1 MPAPFDR
8 NDDSVVVIVGS
19 GAGGGT
25 LANQL
30 AQKGI
35 DTVVLEAG
43 KRFEPEEHIDDEWPA
58 FTQLAWL
65 DMRTNSGTYR
75 LAQDFPNLPAWH
87 SKCVGGSPVHWAGC
101 CPRFHDYEFKA
112 RTTYGDIP
120 GATLLDWPIG
130 LDDLASYY
138 DKAEANMG
146 VAGTNGLPLHQPN
159 NNAKVLF
166 EGARRVGYSKVSTG
180 HYAHN
185 SVPYDGRPATIQD
198 GFCFE
203 GNRSRAKWSPL
214 VSDLPKGEKT
224 GHLEVRP
231 ESMALRIEHDASGK
245 VTGVVY
251 VDAEGNQQ
259 MQKGRVVCVAGNA
272 IETPRLLLNSASAQH
287 PDGLANGSGQVGRN
301 YMRHMSDTCWGVFD
315 KPVHFY
321 RGNTMA
327 GIVEDEAY
335 NDPDS
340 RGFVGGFY
348 METIHLGP
356 AFMASFMNP
365 HTWGRDFTELMDA
378 YDNFAGMWLVGED
391 MPSPTNRVTLNTDIT
406 DQYGLP
412 VPNVHFDDH
421 KNDIDMRDYAADKA
435 REVYQAV
442 GATKTIR
449 TPPFPASHNMGTAR
463 MSERP
468 EDGVVNAFG
477 RAHEVPNLFVSDGS
491 VFTTGAAANPT
502 LTIVALAI
510 RQADHIAEQ
519 MAQHAL

>member
-1 MPAPFDR
+1 MPAPFGQG
-8 NDDSVVVIVGS
+8 NESVVVIIGS

-25 LANQL
+25 LGNSL

-35 DTVVLEAG
+35 DTVILEAG

-58 FTQLAWL
+58 FNQLAWL
-65 DMRTNSGTYR
+65 DMRTASGTWR
-75 LAQDFPNLPAWH
+75 IAKDFPNLPAWH

-101 CPRFHDYEFKA
+101 CPRFLEYEFQA
-112 RTTYGDIP
+112 RTTYGEIP

-130 LDDLASYY
+130 LDDLAPYY
-138 DKAEANMG
+138 EKAEANIG
-146 VAGTNGLPLHQPN
+146 VAGTNGMPAHSPN

-166 EGARRVGYSKVSTG
+166 EGARRMGYTRYSTG
-180 HYAHN
+180 HYGHN

-203 GNRSRAKWSPL
+203 GNKSRAKWSPL

-231 ESMALRIEHDASGK
+231 QSMALRIELNGSGR
-245 VTGVVY
+245 VTGVLY
-251 VDAEGNQQ
+251 ADADGNTQL
-259 MQKGRVVCVAGNA
+259 QKARVVCVAGNS
-272 IETPRLLLNSASAQH
+272 IETPRLLLNSASPQH
-287 PDGLANGSGQVGRN
+287 PDGLANSSGQVGRN

-327 GIVEDEAY
+327 GIIEDEAY
-335 NDPDS
+335 NDPDR

-356 AFMASFMNP
+356 AFMASFVNP
-365 HTWGRDFTELMDA
+365 HSWGRDFTELMDA
-378 YDNFAGMWLVGED
+378 YENFAGMWLVGED
-391 MPSPTNRVTLNTDIT
+391 MPSATNRVTLNPDVK
-406 DQYGLP
+406 DQYDLP
-412 VPNVHFDDH
+412 IPDVHFDDH
-421 KNDIDMRDYAADKA
+421 KNDIDMRDYAAEKA
-435 REVYQAV
+435 RTLYRAV
-442 GATKTIR
+442 GAVKTVR

-463 MSERP
+463 MSARP
-468 EDGVVNAFG
+468 EDGVVDKHG
-477 RAHEVPNLFVSDGS
+477 RAHDVPNLFVSDGS
-491 VFTTGAAANPT
+491 QFTTGAAANPT

-510 RQADHIAEQ
+510 RQADYIASQ
-519 MAQHAL
+519 LAAQAL

>member
-1 MPAPFDR
+1 VPAPFGLD
-8 NDDSVVVIVGS
+8 DDSVVVIVGS

-25 LANQL
+25 LGNQL

-43 KRFEPEEHIDDEWPA
+43 KRWEPEEHIDDEWPA
-58 FTQLAWL
+58 FNMLAWL

-75 LAQDFPNLPAWH
+75 LAKDFPNLPAWH

-101 CPRFHDYEFKA
+101 CPRFLEHEFQA
-112 RTTYGDIP
+112 RTTYGEIP
-120 GATLLDWPIG
+120 GATLLDWPIT
-130 LDDLASYY
+130 LADLEPYY
-138 DKAEANMG
+138 TRAEDNIG
-146 VAGTNGLPLHQPN
+146 VAGTGDRPHHAPN
-159 NNAKVLF
+159 NNAKVLI
-166 EGARRVGYSKVSTG
+166 EGARRMGYTKASTG
-180 HYAHN
+180 HYGHN

-214 VSDLPKGEKT
+214 VSDLPKGERT

-231 ESMALRIEHDASGK
+231 EAMALRIEHDAGGK

-251 VDAEGNQQ
+251 ADANGAQQ
-259 MQKGRVVCVAGNA
+259 FQKARVVCVAGNA
-272 IETPRLLLNSASAQH
+272 IETPRLLLNSASSSH

-301 YMRHMSDTCWGVFD
+301 YMRHVSDTCWGIFE
-315 KPVHFY
+315 KPVNFY

-335 NDPDS
+335 HDPD

-365 HTWGRDFTELMDA
+365 HSWGRDFTELMDA
-378 YDNFAGMWLVGED
+378 YENFAGMWLVGED
-391 MPSPTNRVTLNTDIT
+391 MPSATNRVTLNTDVT
-406 DQYGLP
+406 DQHGLP

-421 KNDIDMRDYAADKA
+421 KNDITMRDYAAEKA
-435 REVYQAV
+435 RTLYQSV
-442 GATKTIR
+442 GAVKTVR

-519 MAQHAL
+519 MSQHAL

>member
-1 MPAPFDR
+1 MPAPFDLS
-8 NDDSVVVIVGS
+8 DDSVVVVVGS

-35 DTVVLEAG
+35 DVVVLEAG

-58 FTQLAWL
+58 FSQLAWL
-65 DMRTNSGTYR
+65 DQRQATGTYR

-101 CPRFHDYEFKA
+101 CPRFQEHEFA
-112 RTTYGDIP
+112 IRTTYGEMP
-120 GATLLDWPIG
+120 GASLLDWPIT
-130 LDDLASYY
+130 LEELEPYY
-138 DKAEANMG
+138 DRAEKNIG
-146 VAGTNGLPLHQPN
+146 VAGTQGMPAHKPN
-159 NNAKVLF
+159 NNAKVLL
-166 EGARRVGYSKVSTG
+166 EGARRVGYKKASTA
-180 HYAHN
+180 HYGQN
-185 SVPYDGRPATIQD
+185 SVPYDGRPASIQE

-203 GNRSRAKWSPL
+203 GNRTRAKWSPL

-231 ESMALRIEHDASGK
+231 EAMVLKVEHDDAGK

-251 VDAEGNQQ
+251 ADAAGHHQV
-259 MQKGRVVCVAGNA
+259 QKARLVCVAGNA
-272 IETPRLLLNSASAQH
+272 IETPRLLLNSASNLH
-287 PDGLANGSGQVGRN
+287 PDGLANSSGEVGRN
-301 YMRHMSDTCWGVFD
+301 YMRHMSDTCWAIFD

-327 GIVEDEAY
+327 GIVEDEAP
-335 NDPDS
+335 NDPG

-365 HTWGRDFTELMDA
+365 QQWGRDFTSLMDA
-378 YDNFAGMWLVGED
+378 YENFAGMWLVGED
-391 MPSPTNRVTLNTDIT
+391 MPSPTNRVTLNHGIT

-412 VPNVHFDDH
+412 IPVVHFDDH
-421 KNDIDMRDYAADKA
+421 KNDVDMREYAAGKA
-435 REVYQAV
+435 RELYLSV
-442 GATKTIR
+442 GATTTIR
-449 TPPFPASHNMGTAR
+449 TPSFPASHNMGTAR

-468 EDGVVNAFG
+468 QDGVVDRFG
-477 RAHEVPNLFVSDGS
+477 KAHDVPNLFVSDGS
-491 VFTTGAAANPT
+491 QFTTGAAANPT

-519 MAQHAL
+519 MAAQAL

>member
-1 MPAPFDR
+1 MAAPFDR
-8 NDDSVVVIVGS
+8 DDDSVVVIVGS

-58 FTQLAWL
+58 FSQLAWL
-65 DMRTNSGTYR
+65 DKRTASGTWR
-75 LAQDFPNLPAWH
+75 IAEDFPNLPAWH

-101 CPRFHDYEFKA
+101 CPRFLDYEFRA
-112 RTTYGDIP
+112 LTTYGEIP
-120 GATLLDWPIG
+120 GATLLDWPIT
-130 LDDLASYY
+130 LEELAPYY
-138 DKAEANMG
+138 DWAEQNIG
-146 VAGTNGLPLHQPN
+146 VAGTHGMPYHQPN
-159 NNAKVLF
+159 NNAKILL
-166 EGARRVGYSKVSTG
+166 EGARRVGYTRASTG
-180 HYAHN
+180 HYGQN

-214 VSDLPKGEKT
+214 VSDLPKGEAT

-231 ESMALRIEHDASGK
+231 EAMVLQIEHDSSGR

-251 VDAEGNQQ
+251 ADVDGNHQR
-259 MQKGRVVCVAGNA
+259 QKARVVCVAGNS

-287 PDGLANGSGQVGRN
+287 PDGLANSSGQVGRN
-301 YMRHMSDTCWGVFD
+301 YMRHMSDTCWAVFD

-335 NDPDS
+335 NEPS

-356 AFMASFMNP
+356 AFLASFMNP
-365 HTWGRDFTELMDA
+365 HSWGRDFTELMDA
-378 YDNFAGMWLVGED
+378 YENFAGMWLVGED
-391 MPSPTNRVTLNTDIT
+391 MPSATNRVTLSPDEK

-412 VPNVHFDDH
+412 IPDVHFDDH

-435 REVYQAV
+435 RTLYQSV
-442 GATKTIR
+442 GAVKTVR
-449 TPPFPASHNMGTAR
+449 TPPFPASHNMGTCR

-468 EDGVVNAFG
+468 EDGVVDRHG
-477 RAHEVPNLFVSDGS
+477 RAHDVPNLYVSDGS
-491 VFTTGAAANPT
+491 QFTTGGAANPT

-510 RQADHIAEQ
+510 RQADHLAEQ
-519 MAQHAL
+519 LARHEL

>member
-1 MPAPFDR
+1 MPAPFDLS
-8 NDDSVVVIVGS
+8 DGSVVVIVGS

-43 KRFEPEEHIDDEWPA
+43 KRFEPEEHVDDEWPA
-58 FTQLAWL
+58 FNQLAWL
-65 DMRTNSGTYR
+65 DMRQAEGTYR
-75 LAQDFPNLPAWH
+75 IAQDFPNLPAWH

-101 CPRFHDYEFKA
+101 CPRFQDHEFRA
-112 RTTYGDIP
+112 RTTYGEIP
-120 GATLLDWPIG
+120 GATLLDWPLT
-130 LDDLASYY
+130 LDELAPYY
-138 DKAEANMG
+138 DRAEENMG
-146 VAGTNGLPLHQPN
+146 VAGTGDRPYHKPN
-159 NNAKVLF
+159 NNAKVLL
-166 EGARRVGYSKVSTG
+166 EGARRVGYQKASTG
-180 HYAHN
+180 HYGQN
-185 SVPYDGRPATIQD
+185 SVPFDGRPATIQE

-214 VSDLPKGEKT
+214 VSDLPKGERT

-231 ESMALRIEHDASGK
+231 EAMVLRVEHDDQGK

-251 VDAEGNQQ
+251 ADASGTEQRQ
-259 MQKGRVVCVAGNA
+259 AARVVCVAGNA
-272 IETPRLLLNSASAQH
+272 IETPRLLLNSASNLH
-287 PDGLANGSGQVGRN
+287 PDGLGNSSGQVGRN
-301 YMRHMSDTCWGVFD
+301 YMRHMSDTCWAIFD
-315 KPVHFY
+315 KPVNFY

-327 GIVEDEAY
+327 GIIEDEAV
-335 NDPDS
+335 NNPD

-356 AFMASFMNP
+356 AFMAAFMNP
-365 HTWGRDFTELMDA
+365 QTWGREFTELMDA
-378 YDNFAGMWLVGED
+378 YENFAGMWLVGED
-391 MPSPTNRVTLNTDIT
+391 MPSATNRVTLNTDVK

-412 VPNVHFDDH
+412 IPVVHFDDH
-421 KNDIDMRDYAADKA
+421 KNDVDMRDHAAGKA
-435 REVYQAV
+435 RELYRSV
-442 GATKTIR
+442 GAVKTIR

-468 EDGVVNAFG
+468 EDGVVDRFG
-477 RAHEVPNLFVSDGS
+477 KAHDVPNLFVSDGS

-502 LTIVALAI
+502 VTIVALAI

-519 MAQHAL
+519 MAAGTV

>member
-25 LANQL
+25 LGYEL
-30 AQKGI
+30 AKKGV

-43 KRFEPEEHIDDEWPA
+43 ARYEPEDHIDDEWPA
-58 FTQLAWL
+58 FNQLAWL
-65 DMRTNSGTYR
+65 DMRTATGTWR
-75 LAQDFPNLPAWH
+75 IAKDFPNLPAWH

-101 CPRFHDYEFKA
+101 CPRFQEHEFKIK
-112 RTTYGDIP
+112 TTYGDIP
-120 GATLLDWPIG
+120 GGNMLDWPIE
-130 LDDLASYY
+130 LKDLEPYY
-138 DKAEANMG
+138 DKADTNVG

-159 NNAKVLF
+159 NNTKILL
-166 EGARRVGYSKVSTG
+166 EGAKRVGYTKASTG
-180 HYAHN
+180 RYGHN
-185 SVPYDGRPATIQD
+185 SIPYDGRPATIQD

-224 GHLEVRP
+224 GHLEVRA
-231 ESMALRIEHDASGK
+231 ESQVLQVQHNGSGK
-245 VTGVVY
+245 VTGVLY
-251 VDAEGNQQ
+251 ADKDGNQHV
-259 MQKGRVVCVAGNA
+259 QKARVVCLAGNS
-272 IETPRLLLNSASAQH
+272 IETPRLLLNSASNQH
-287 PDGLANGSGQVGRN
+287 PDGLANSSGQVGKN
-301 YMRHMSDTCWGVFD
+301 YMRHVSDTCWAIFE

-335 NDPDS
+335 NDPEG

-356 AFMASFMNP
+356 SFMAAFMNP
-365 HTWGRDFTELMDA
+365 HSWGREFTELMDA
-378 YDNFAGMWLVGED
+378 YENFAGMWLVGED
-391 MPSPTNRVTLNTDIT
+391 MPSATNRVTLNTDVK

-421 KNDIDMRDYAADKA
+421 KNDVDMRDYAASKA
-435 REVYQAV
+435 RALYEAV
-442 GATKTIR
+442 GAIKTVR
-449 TPPFPASHNMGTAR
+449 TPAFPSGHNLGTCR
-463 MSERP
+463 MSEDP
-468 EDGVVNAFG
+468 ADGVVNKFG
-477 RAHEVPNLFVSDGS
+477 QSHDVPNLFVSDGS
-491 VFTTGAAANPT
+491 LFTTGAAANPT

-510 RQADHIAEQ
+510 RQADYIAEQ
-519 MAQHAL
+519 ISQNGI